1 MSQPDE
7 MPSDERIIASLDAV
21 DATLAGEPVDPRHA
35 DLAEVALLLADERPS
50 VDPDFATRLD
60 QAVQRRF
67 VPVQVGTPRRSARIL
82 PALRHGWWLW
92 TPAAGLG
99 VALIAAVVIV
109 VAGGTGRPPV
119 QRTIGSAALPSPSA
133 GHAASGVPSL
143 AAASGTPRR
152 TSSAASTKAAASPAL
167 STPSSV
173 ASGSAAA
180 GAVSAAGG
188 AAGAALQPPANGRKI
203 IQSAQLAL
211 STAPDR
217 LEVVAQEVFVVVGQV
232 QGIVNSSN
240 VTATSGPGGYAQFQL
255 SIPSAVLPQAMGS
268 LSSLRYARVTSRTDT
283 TQDVNDQYQAAV
295 RALSDARA
303 LRTSLLKQLAN
314 ATTQAQIDSLTARI
328 HDAEASISSDAAAL
342 RVLNH
347 QINYSRVSLTINGGP
362 VPVPLPAQTS
372 GGGFGIGQAAHDA
385 GRVLTVAAG
394 VALIGAAALVPVAL
408 LAALVWW
415 VAGAIRRR
423 RREQALDLA

>member
-21 DATLAGEPVDPRHA
+21 DATLAGEPVDPSYA
-35 DLAEVALLLADERPS
+35 DLAEVALLLADERPA

-109 VAGGTGRPPV
+109 AAGGTARPPV
-119 QRTIGSAALPSPSA
+119 LRTIGSAALPSPSA
-133 GHAASGVPSL
+133 GHAAGGGPSV

-167 STPSSV
+167 SAPSSV
-173 ASGSAAA
+173 AGGSA
-180 GAVSAAGG
+180 VGG

-255 SIPSAVLPQAMGS
+255 SIPSAVLPQAMAS
-268 LSSLRYARVTSRTDT
+268 LSTLRYARVTSRTDT
-283 TQDVNDQYQAAV
+283 TQDVNDQYQAAL

-347 QINYSRVSLTINGGP
+347 QINYSQVGLTINGGP

-408 LAALVWW
+408 LVALVWW
-415 VAGAIRRR
+415 IAGAIRRR